1 MRNETL
7 MSLEISFFFS
17 ALLMF
22 ENGRPLGRISDS
34 NARPTVVSTS
44 EVDWA

>member
-1 MRNETL
+1 LRKEAL

-22 ENGRPLGRISDS
+22 ENGSPLGRISDS
-34 NARPTVVSTS
+34 SARPTVVSTS
-44 EVDWA
+44 